1 MAIIYSYPHATP
13 TINDMVLGAKFKEN
27 EGISTNSFYISD
39 LVTIISEEIVIPPYT
54 VPTLQDVTSE
64 GGNTIV
70 QMQING
76 VDVAT
81 VDNIPTPAYKV
92 CSVLLTGN
100 ADNSLTVV
108 ELQNTI
114 GIINWN
120 LLAGVSLQMDTG
132 NNNFTT
138 GKTAVFFSNNP
149 TGKSLSATVYTNQN
163 NIQVGVSDGY
173 TTFNNTF
180 VEIRV
185 YN

>member
-1 MAIIYSYPHATP
+1 MPTFIKPGYWNNKRKQLAGELNLDLLIQQSLPSTTTTSSTSTTSTTTTATP
-13 TINDMVLGAKFKEN
+13 A
-27 EGISTNSFYISD
+27 
-39 LVTIISEEIVIPPYT
+39 
-54 VPTLQDVTSE
+54 
-64 GGNTIV
+64 
-70 QMQING
+70 
-76 VDVAT
+76 
-81 VDNIPTPAYKV
+81 AYKV

-100 ADNSLTVV
+100 VDNSLTVV
-108 ELQNTI
+108 ELENTI
-114 GIINWN
+114 GFISWA
-120 LLAGVSLQMDTG
+120 LLFGVSLQMQTG

-163 NIQVGVSDGY
+163 NIAVGVSDGY